1 MKPSNK
7 LVEFEVFLLVCRYSS
22 RNLSSPIKANLHF
35 SLSRSGILSLDR
47 ADAVIEITEWI
58 EVPKVNVTL
67 ENSSAASPN
76 ISVETSPHNASED
89 SNENLHADGGIDN
102 TSNATEN
109 QSDKDLGTEKKLKKR
124 TFRVPLKVQISLKLK
139 ST

>member
-7 LVEFEVFLLVCRYSS
+7 LVEFEVLLLVCRYSS

-47 ADAVIEITEWI
+47 ADAVTEITEWI

-89 SNENLHADGGIDN
+89 SNENLHTDGRIDN

-124 TFRVPLKVQISLKLK
+124 TFRVPLKVQISLKLE

>member
-7 LVEFEVFLLVCRYSS
+7 LVKFEVFLLVCRYFS

-76 ISVETSPHNASED
+76 ISVETSPRNASED